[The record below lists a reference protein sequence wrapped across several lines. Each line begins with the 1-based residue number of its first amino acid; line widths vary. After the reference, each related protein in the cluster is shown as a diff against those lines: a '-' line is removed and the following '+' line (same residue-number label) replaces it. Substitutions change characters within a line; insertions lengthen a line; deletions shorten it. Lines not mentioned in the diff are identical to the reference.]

1 MRRILVLAVAAL
13 ALAACSAQDPEVT
26 ANDQVPADQ
35 QTSAAGEGGASEGAG
50 EGEGGGGDA
59 TWVAKD
65 IEFESAPETLAAG
78 ETTITLTNNGAAP
91 HNVTIDGETIVEAAG
106 GATEEGTVNLEPG
119 TYEYICS
126 VPGHEQSMN
135 GEITVE

>member
-1 MRRILVLAVAAL
+1 MQRILVVVVLAAL
-13 ALAACSAQDPEVT
+13 ALAACSKQPAEIT

-35 QTSAAGEGGASEGAG
+35 RTAAATEGAGASEGA
-50 EGEGGGGDA
+50 GGGGDA
-59 TWVAKD
+59 TWVAVD
-65 IEFESAPETLAAG
+65 IDFESAPETLPAG

-91 HNVTIDGETIVEAAG
+91 HNVTIDDEVIVEAAPG
-106 GATEEGTVNLEPG
+106 STEEGTIALEPG

-135 GEITVE
+135 GSITVE

>member
-1 MRRILVLAVAAL
+1 MRRILVVVVAAL
-13 ALAACSAQDPEVT
+13 ALAACSAQAPEVT
-26 ANDQVPADQ
+26 ANDQVPSDQ
-35 QTSAAGEGGASEGAG
+35 RTSAATEGGDAASEGA
-50 EGEGGGGDA
+50 GGGGDA
-59 TWVAKD
+59 TWVAVD
-65 IEFESAPETLAAG
+65 IDFESAPETLPAG
-78 ETTITLTNNGAAP
+78 ETTITLTNNGTAP

-119 TYEYICS
+119 THEYICS

>member
-1 MRRILVLAVAAL
+1 MQRILVVVLAAL
-13 ALAACSAQDPEVT
+13 ALAACSKQPAEIT

-35 QTSAAGEGGASEGAG
+35 RTASASEGAG
-50 EGEGGGGDA
+50 DGATEGAGGGDA
-59 TWVAKD
+59 TWVAVD
-65 IEFESAPETLAAG
+65 IDFESAPESLPAG
-78 ETTITLTNNGAAP
+78 ETTITLVNNGSAP
-91 HNVTIDGETIVEAAG
+91 HNVTIDDEVIVEATG

-135 GEITVE
+135 GELTVE